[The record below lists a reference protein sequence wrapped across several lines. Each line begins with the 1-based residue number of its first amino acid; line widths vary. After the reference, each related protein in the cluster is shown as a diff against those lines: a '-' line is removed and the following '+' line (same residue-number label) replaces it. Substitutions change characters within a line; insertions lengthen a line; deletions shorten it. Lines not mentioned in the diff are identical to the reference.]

1 MRNAKYYFKLQ
12 LGWGKEGRKEGNEA
26 LGINEVISL
35 LFLWG
40 NKPEVGVLWAGC
52 TQLRSDFSI

>member
-1 MRNAKYYFKLQ
+1 MQNTILSFSLA
-12 LGWGKEGRKEGNEA
+12 GGRKEGNEA

-52 TQLRSDFSI
+52 TRLRSDFSI